1 MVVFDKLEKLGLR
14 SGPKFV
20 VKFVLILLKFVLFQ
34 NSFELQRNYEKTSI
48 VDSEFVTSSLLERRP
63 KV

>member
-1 MVVFDKLEKLGLR
+1 MVVFDELEKLGLR

-20 VKFVLILLKFVLFQ
+20 VKFVLIFFKFVLFQ

-48 VDSEFVTSSLLERRP
+48 VVLSVNCRKGGQKFEGD
-63 KV
+63 